1 MFRFSGARTR
11 AQHVK
16 DHMKKPV
23 MVDVT
28 KIVHPNAV
36 ELARGIQ
43 SRRWLCREVMQAFLL
58 HIHRFNPKVNVILS
72 MVEPEL
78 LLAEAD
84 ERDVQLQSV

>member
-58 HIHRFNPKVNVILS
+58 HIHRFNPKVNVIL
-72 MVEPEL
+72 
-78 LLAEAD
+78 
-84 ERDVQLQSV
+84 

>member
-28 KIVHPNAV
+28 KIVQANAV

-43 SRRWLCREVMQAFLL
+43 TRRWLCREVMQACLL
-58 HIHRFNPKVNVILS
+58 HIHRFNPKVNVIL
-72 MVEPEL
+72 
-78 LLAEAD
+78 
-84 ERDVQLQSV
+84 

>member
-1 MFRFSGARTR
+1 
-11 AQHVK
+11 
-16 DHMKKPV
+16 MKKPV
-23 MVDVT
+23 MLDVS
-28 KIVHPNAV
+28 KNVQANAV

>member
-16 DHMKKPV
+16 DHMKKSV
-23 MVDVT
+23 MVDIT
-28 KIVHPNAV
+28 KIVQANAV

-43 SRRWLCREVMQAFLL
+43 TRQWSCREVMQACLL

-78 LLAEAD
+78 LLAAD
-84 ERDVQLQSV
+84 ERDVQLQSA